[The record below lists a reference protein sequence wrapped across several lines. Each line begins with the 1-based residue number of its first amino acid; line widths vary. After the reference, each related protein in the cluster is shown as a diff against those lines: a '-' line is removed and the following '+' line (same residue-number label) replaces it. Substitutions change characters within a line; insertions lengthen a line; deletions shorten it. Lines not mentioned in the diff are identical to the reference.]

1 MDEVEDPD
9 DKPIVVLKAP
19 LAKLLRDPEHL
30 GIYRDTVK
38 TINRVVT
45 AAYLLAR
52 FIFVHAY
59 EDDDDFNVD
68 IYITTDFFF
77 ECLRALQTRTR
88 RQSTL
93 EDTLRNRR
101 LIDRYIEEF
110 CVLYRYDLIQIE
122 GIGSN
127 LERYIGQQMT
137 TSYINNAEFKSSQH
151 LRSVINAYFDVRQ
164 LRSVLRRQTATTT
177 DKQLARA
184 YLADISS
191 FKDIISTADSYNDI
205 ESRIDEIRD
214 LGDDYLDAFIF
225 FAPWLEHVGNGLYRE
240 SSLWYELTAAKSV
253 DTLYRLSKLNAMLSD
268 VVDRPPINWQTFPL
282 RHSFIPSYVTFDLG
296 VVASH
301 ILRLPHKTVRFH
313 YQHSVNFWSQHF
325 RLNLRPFRR
334 GPRGREFDGTFSTD
348 GYGVSILKRTPG
360 RPKGA
365 GGKRKRGEKRQTRD
379 ERLFPFFN
387 TIDRHDLREYQDVV
401 FADPNIRDTLFMMH
415 EKVNATIDEL

>member
-1 MDEVEDPD
+1 MNEVEDPD

-101 LIDRYIEEF
+101 LIDRYIEDF
-110 CVLYRYDLIQIE
+110 CVLYRYHLIRIE
-122 GIGSN
+122 GVGSN
-127 LERYIGQQMT
+127 LERYIGRQMT
-137 TSYINNAEFKSSQH
+137 TSYINNAEFKSGQH
-151 LRSVINAYFDVRQ
+151 LRSVINVYFDVRE
-164 LRSVLRRQTATTT
+164 LRSVLRRQTVTTT
-177 DKQLARA
+177 DKQLTRI
-184 YLADISS
+184 YLTDISS

-205 ESRIDEIRD
+205 ESKIDEIRD

-225 FAPWLEHVGNGLYRE
+225 FAV
-240 SSLWYELTAAKSV
+240 
-253 DTLYRLSKLNAMLSD
+253 
-268 VVDRPPINWQTFPL
+268 
-282 RHSFIPSYVTFDLG
+282 
-296 VVASH
+296 
-301 ILRLPHKTVRFH
+301 
-313 YQHSVNFWSQHF
+313 
-325 RLNLRPFRR
+325 
-334 GPRGREFDGTFSTD
+334 
-348 GYGVSILKRTPG
+348 
-360 RPKGA
+360 
-365 GGKRKRGEKRQTRD
+365 
-379 ERLFPFFN
+379 
-387 TIDRHDLREYQDVV
+387 
-401 FADPNIRDTLFMMH
+401 
-415 EKVNATIDEL
+415 